1 MNAQLGKNLWRGA
14 TVLIVVFTLSV
25 VVRNIVHAVYLKRE
39 INELERDIKM
49 WEARIA
55 ADSILLEQLRYDE
68 YVEEYAREHFRMQR
82 PGERVYILKRPR

>member
-1 MNAQLGKNLWRGA
+1 MNAQFGKKLWRGA

-25 VVRNIVHAVYLKRE
+25 VVRNVVHAVYLKRE
-39 INELERDIKM
+39 INGLERDIRM

-68 YVEEYAREHFRMQR
+68 YLEEYAREHFRMQR
-82 PGERVYILKRPR
+82 LDERVYILKEPR

>member
-68 YVEEYAREHFRMQR
+68 YLEEYAREHFRMQR

>member
-1 MNAQLGKNLWRGA
+1 MSAQLGKNLWRGA

-25 VVRNIVHAVYLKRE
+25 VVRNVVHAVYLKRE